1 MNEAVGQAFQGGA
14 RAPPSSS
21 EGTNVARM
29 IANEL
34 DTAKFDPL
42 LVRSV
47 ARSAKSSLDML
58 LGRADGLIVRE
69 RAAALLTGPTA
80 TPQQVQN
87 LSLATFL
94 YHCGTRMR
102 VLEEEHS
109 SDVYAILRPLVV
121 VSAPYCTDPD
131 PVIKRSTEH
140 DGELPTYRKPTFIRH
155 QVRV

>member
-1 MNEAVGQAFQGGA
+1 MNEAVGQAFQGGV

-34 DTAKFDPL
+34 DAAKFDPL

-47 ARSAKSSLDML
+47 ARSAKSSLDMM
-58 LGRADGLIVRE
+58 LGRADGLIVRD
-69 RAAALLTGPTA
+69 RTATLLTGPSA
-80 TPQQVQN
+80 TPQQAQN

-102 VLEEEHS
+102 ALEEEHS
-109 SDVYAILRPLVV
+109 NDVYAILRSSVV
-121 VSAPYCTDPD
+121 VSSSLLYWTLALPLKTD
-131 PVIKRSTEH
+131 RT
-140 DGELPTYRKPTFIRH
+140 
-155 QVRV
+155 